1 MQPPPHPSP
10 CMRAGLEHSDT
21 VTRGGCHL
29 SSGSDRSFPEES
41 KAIQQ
46 LITQMDL
53 PSQSRQEQ

>member
-1 MQPPPHPSP
+1 MPAPPPRI
-10 CMRAGLEHSDT
+10 CADLEYSDT

-53 PSQSRQEQ
+53 QSQSRQEQ